1 MNELPY
7 HQNVIS
13 NILAS
18 ADRPETTLFQRYK
31 TASQYAKEEFVIALI
46 GALVAERARRTSEQ

>member
-1 MNELPY
+1 MNQLPY

-18 ADRPETTLFQRYK
+18 ADRPEAALLQRYE
-31 TASQYAKEEFVIALI
+31 TAGQYAKEDFVIALI
-46 GALVAERARRTSEQ
+46 GALVAERTRRTSEQ

>member
-18 ADRPETTLFQRYK
+18 ADRPEAALFQRYE
-31 TASQYAKEEFVIALI
+31 TISQYAKEDFVIALI
-46 GALVAERARRTSEQ
+46 GALVTERARRTSEQ